1 MSTPRRPNLAAPER
15 IAPLA
20 TLPVFHKLK
29 GRTVVLVGHSDG
41 ARWKAELLAATGAR
55 VLALVGAGVET
66 PELDAMAD
74 GLASRHDEGFGSI
87 DIRRDDWQAADFAGA
102 ALAIADLENAE
113 EAAAFVAAARA
124 AGLPVNVI
132 DNPAFCDFQFGAIVN
147 RSPLIVSISTDG
159 AAPVFGQAIRARIE
173 TLLPRILGDWA
184 RAALEWR
191 RAVQAHKPE
200 FRIRRRFWERFTARA
215 MTARQAPEPADRDDL
230 LAALDTD
237 LALPATGSVT
247 LVGAGP
253 GDAEL
258 LTIKAVRALQSADV
272 ILYDDLVSN
281 EVLELA
287 RREAKRMLVG
297 KKGHG
302 PSCRQDDINALM
314 VKLAL
319 QGRNVVRLKGGDPL
333 IFGRAGEE
341 IEACR
346 AAGIPVGIVPGI
358 SAAQGAAASL
368 GLSLTERRVAR
379 RVQYLTG
386 HGEDGTL
393 PADINWAAIAD
404 PQVTTVLYMPRHTLA
419 DFVTAAIANGLSAD
433 TPATAITSAT
443 RVDETALDA
452 SIAALPE
459 RLASGRTNGPTLVM
473 IGAVL
478 RHRQG
483 IPAGRHEEGDET
495 NASSSEN
502 QNKFSLNLLKTEAA

>member
-1 MSTPRRPNLAAPER
+1 MSETRIPESRTSPR
-15 IAPLA
+15 IDTLA
-20 TLPVFHKLK
+20 TLPVFHRLR
-29 GRTVVLVGHSDG
+29 GRSVLLAGSSEG
-41 ARWKAELLAATGAR
+41 ALWKAELLAAAGAHVRAFVDDGAR
-55 VLALVGAGVET
+55 LPAFVALAEAI
-66 PELDAMAD
+66 AD
-74 GLASRHDEGFGSI
+74 RASEGFGSI
-87 DIRRDDWQAADFAGA
+87 RLEERRWKPSDLGGC
-102 ALAIADLENAE
+102 ALAVGDLEDEAE
-113 EAAAFVAAARA
+113 ATAFAEAARA
-124 AGLPVNVI
+124 SGVPVNVI
-132 DNPAFCDFQFGAIVN
+132 DRPLLCDFQFGAIVN